1 MFMIPDNELR
11 AGCLIQDPKGDGYIT
26 LDAVNCDG
34 SQLMVGGE
42 GVNIEDLQGIAI
54 TEDLLEKCGFE
65 LIHGLSDPH
74 YDLYKNGDFALNR
87 AYKLAFKCSDQTC
100 TIGEPLQ
107 YLHQLQNLYYDL
119 CKEELKV
126 AL

>member
-1 MFMIPDNELR
+1 MIPDNELR
-11 AGCLIQDPKGDGYIT
+11 AGCLIQDPKGDGYIA

-65 LIHGLSDPH
+65 LIHGLATH
-74 YDLYKNGDFALNR
+74 IM
-87 AYKLAFKCSDQTC
+87 TC
-100 TIGEPLQ
+100 IKMAILP
-107 YLHQLQNLYYDL
+107 
-119 CKEELKV
+119 
-126 AL
+126 